1 MMCHVSQEKKAMSLE
16 SGRGGN
22 RYIEYSLMI
31 ELCYFILRLGYV
43 LQLGPESF
51 PCLSPFEN
59 VTFTNALLLG
69 SQELENV
76 LMSQLEQ
83 MSAFTVTPR
92 LTSRKSIVTCC
103 S

>member
-16 SGRGGN
+16 SCGGGN
-22 RYIEYSLMI
+22 RYLEYSLMI

-51 PCLSPFEN
+51 PRFSSLEN

-69 SQELENV
+69 SQELGNV

-92 LTSRKSIVTCC
+92 LTSRKSIVTGC